1 MNVTYTE
8 ARKNF
13 ASYWDQV
20 VDHREPL
27 TIQRRGVEDIVMLP
41 ASELSSLQETAHLL
55 RSPKNA
61 QRLLEALSSSL
72 QQEGEEVELRA
83 LEKELNLD
91 EVPS

>member
-13 ASYWDQV
+13 VNYWDQV

-27 TIQRRGVEDIVMLP
+27 TIQRRGAEDIVMLP
-41 ASELSSLQETAHLL
+41 AAELSSLQETAHLL

-72 QQEGEEVELRA
+72 QQEGEEVELKA
-83 LEKELNLD
+83 LKQELNLD
-91 EVPS
+91 EDPS